1 MAYDSTSNTPA
12 RNPHHHNRKGV
23 RFMANSRKESQS
35 TAHQVRWHD
44 GTRWN
49 CVEVRGEVQM
59 KRLKSTLAALP
70 WVSLKSIEFKELR
83 R

>member
-1 MAYDSTSNTPA
+1 
-12 RNPHHHNRKGV
+12 
-23 RFMANSRKESQS
+23 MANSRKASHS
-35 TAHQVRWHD
+35 SAHQAKWHD
-44 GTRWN
+44 GTRWH

-70 WVSLKSIEFKELR
+70 WVSLKSIQFIPLR

>member
-1 MAYDSTSNTPA
+1 MAH
-12 RNPHHHNRKGV
+12 RRK
-23 RFMANSRKESQS
+23 ASRSVAFQ
-35 TAHQVRWHD
+35 ARWHD
-44 GTRWN
+44 GTRLH
-49 CVEVRGEVQM
+49 CVEVRGDVQM